1 MLPSCGTSDLWNHM
15 NEHSPTSKNFE
26 CSVPM
31 YNGKFKINYQEVG
44 NSCKS
49 DLLEPPCWRRT
60 QQRSREWRSGEGRM
74 SHRTASISGYN
85 MPLPSASTEDLTSLQ
100 VQKAEIPAAKDFSSG
115 PSSQG
120 QKKMALIGTMGGE
133 VGGWGNRA
141 ATLEIAARVRAIRK
155 KRMTR
160 PRKLHVN
167 IKMKTKP
174 PPEYAFGFSLQSQR
188 PQRRDYYDHMDAQ
201 EIEHVCNL
209 LAMFVFLMKAEILY
223 Y

>member
-1 MLPSCGTSDLWNHM
+1 MFPSCGSSDLWNHM
-15 NEHSPTSKNFE
+15 NEHLPISKNFE

-31 YNGKFKINYQEVG
+31 YNILKINYQEVG
-44 NSCKS
+44 NSCKAG
-49 DLLEPPCWRRT
+49 LLEPPCLRT
-60 QQRSREWRSGEGRM
+60 QQKSREWRSGEGRM
-74 SHRTASISGYN
+74 SHGTASIYGFN
-85 MPLPSASTEDLTSLQ
+85 MPLPSASTEELTPLQ
-100 VQKAEIPAAKDFSSG
+100 FKKAEIPAAKHFSSE

-120 QKKMALIGTMGGE
+120 QKKMASIVNMGGE

-141 ATLEIAARVRAIRK
+141 ATLDIAARVRAIPK

-160 PRKLHVN
+160 PSKPHVN

-188 PQRRDYYDHMDAQ
+188 PQRRDYYNHIDAQ

-209 LAMFVFLMKAEILY
+209 LALFVFLMKAEILY